1 MAQAH
6 GCLICAGSRGDD
18 ELRRVEVWRD
28 PLWRLST
35 SITAPVVGSS
45 TLEPLRHIAH
55 VTDLDGE
62 EAATLGAV
70 LARVAR
76 TLREVTRAELVYV
89 NVLGERIAHPHFD
102 LAPHRTGDQ
111 LRGGPAMVDPDA
123 SLLSL
128 EKLGAGA
135 DRMPAAMAS

>member
-35 SITAPVVGSS
+35 SMAAPVVGFSY
-45 TLEPLRHIAH
+45 LEPLRHIAH

-62 EAATLGAV
+62 EAATVGAV
-70 LARVAR
+70 LARVTR
-76 TLREVTRAELVYV
+76 TLREVTGAELVYV
-89 NVLGERIAHPHFD
+89 NVFGERIAHLHFN
-102 LAPHRTGDQ
+102 LAPHRAGDP

-128 EKLGAGA
+128 EELGAGA
-135 DRMPAAMAS
+135 DRIRAAMAS